1 VLANGSARFGLF
13 TRVIHWVTAVLVI
26 GMLGFGTYIARMEVD
41 MSNFH
46 LFGWHKTIG
55 IVVLTLVIVRLVWHR
70 LSPPP
75 GPMETVPRWQLR
87 LATFAHLA
95 LYLLLIAVPLT
106 GWIASAATGIDVVI
120 FGSWTLPRIAPVSE
134 AWENGF
140 FTAHGVLTKLLAALV
155 VLHVA
160 GALHRSDGTLRR
172 MVFGAAQPRNEKRP
186 LG

>member
-1 VLANGSARFGLF
+1 MIRNDEARFGLL
-13 TRVIHWVTAVLVI
+13 TRLIHWIMALLVI

-55 IVVLTLVIVRLVWHR
+55 IVVLTLVLVRLFWHR
-70 LSPPP
+70 VSPPP
-75 GPMETVPRWQLR
+75 GPMETVPVWQLR
-87 LATFAHLA
+87 LARAAHLA
-95 LYLLLIAVPLT
+95 LYVLLIAVPLT

-120 FGSWTLPRIAPVSE
+120 FGRWTLPRIALVSE
-134 AWENGF
+134 GWENAF
-140 FTAHGVLTKLLAALV
+140 FVAHGVLTKLLAVLV

-172 MVFGAAQPRNEKRP
+172 MILGVSRP
-186 LG
+186 